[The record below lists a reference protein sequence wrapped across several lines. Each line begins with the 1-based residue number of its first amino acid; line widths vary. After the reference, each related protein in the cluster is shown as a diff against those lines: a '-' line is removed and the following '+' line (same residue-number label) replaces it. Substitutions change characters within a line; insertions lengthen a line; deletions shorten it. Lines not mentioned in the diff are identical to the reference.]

1 MKWDILRDIEHFII
15 MEQDKV
21 ISHRC
26 FCNCDALAKL
36 AVFNGPHTSFAT
48 CTWIGVLLLPRD
60 WNMYRRIKF
69 ITTKITYLW
78 LYHLLLVNKTVFPT
92 LYSFL
97 CLRRKKKKRILEKW
111 AQCDKF
117 WTKLERENAQEKQS
131 TCVGHSGSWR
141 LFSYWTMTKN
151 LKLLSYWDTVYPL
164 ISEDSR

>member
-97 CLRRKKKKRILEKW
+97 CLRRKKKKKESLKNEHNVINSEP
-111 AQCDKF
+111 
-117 WTKLERENAQEKQS
+117 
-131 TCVGHSGSWR
+131 SWR
-141 LFSYWTMTKN
+141 EKTPRKN
-151 LKLLSYWDTVYPL
+151 KALV
-164 ISEDSR
+164 